1 MPTFPATSLTWRRIA
16 RLESKIVLREMEQ
29 LDCYRVNK
37 RFQSVSRGK
46 LDVIEWA
53 MMRVINHIA
62 RIYQICHA
70 FLTLAYIWH

>member
-1 MPTFPATSLTWRRIA
+1 MARRIFANFPRRVAYVAENRATRIENCFA
-16 RLESKIVLREMEQ
+16 RDGATGLLP
-29 LDCYRVNK
+29 
-37 RFQSVSRGK
+37 RGK